1 MNIIG
6 QWLSVNDIGSHS
18 TLLERFHSEDETH
31 PNGSEEGNVR
41 CVNDEYT
48 SDEEGSSIFRRYEEF
63 KGIQEKNVVIA
74 GQNTHIAEG
83 EGGGNQVSIH
93 REMSENLYVD
103 DELNGQDVV
112 HRTDGL
118 VSMHAKVKNRDIEQ
132 FSIIVD
138 RDYHISDISLCLVLD
153 ENNDNDV
160 VRNGKDFNDG
170 NKGNK
175 CENKAES
182 FDEYLVG
189 HGVDIIGEKDVGA
202 VNTDTMEEDLEDNSS
217 DTLQES
223 ISTCTLQISQ
233 LSAISICTIT
243 NHHLIQNNEDHNI
256 GTEVIPIEENLP
268 CTGAKVSVVGLGDSL
283 YSDCGVPL

>member
-1 MNIIG
+1 M
-6 QWLSVNDIGSHS
+6 
-18 TLLERFHSEDETH
+18 
-31 PNGSEEGNVR
+31 
-41 CVNDEYT
+41 NDEYT
-48 SDEEGSSIFRRYEEF
+48 SDEEGSTIFRRYVEF

-74 GQNTHIAEG
+74 DQNTHIAEG
-83 EGGGNQVSIH
+83 EGGGNQASIH
-93 REMSENLYVD
+93 RETIENLYVD
-103 DELNGQDVV
+103 NELNSQDVD
-112 HRTDGL
+112 HRTDDL
-118 VSMHAKVKNRDIEQ
+118 VSMHAKDETRDIEQ
-132 FSIIVD
+132 PSIIVD
-138 RDYHISDISLCLVLD
+138 RDYDISDISLCLVLD
-153 ENNDNDV
+153 ENNDNV

-189 HGVDIIGEKDVGA
+189 HGVDIMEGKDVGA
-202 VNTDTMEEDLEDNSS
+202 VNADTMEEDLEDNNS

-223 ISTCTLQISQ
+223 VSTCTLQISQ

-243 NHHLIQNNEDHNI
+243 NHHLIQNNEDHDI